1 MLEGESRNAKAEKRK
16 PKSES
21 WKAKAGKQMLTLKP
35 MQFSGINLSPEEEES
50 PCRKGRSSIL
60 VSMAL
65 WPHPDPSRTRA

>member
-1 MLEGESRNAKAEKRK
+1 MLEGESRKAKAEKRK
-16 PKSES
+16 LESES
-21 WKAKAGKQMLTLKP
+21 WKADVDSQAYAVLRDH
-35 MQFSGINLSPEEEES
+35 LSPEEEES